1 MDRPNPTIQ
10 IAVDCADPHAQ
21 ARFWA
26 AALGYEVENNDAL
39 CRQMLDAGY
48 ATADDVE
55 EVDGR
60 YRWRD
65 AAALGAP
72 DGSGPRIYIQR
83 VPEPK
88 TVKNRVHLD
97 LHVGAER
104 AEAEIARLEELGA
117 RRLYEGQQG
126 PMRWL
131 TMADPEGNEF
141 CVA

>member
-1 MDRPNPTIQ
+1 MPTTLQ
-10 IAVDCADPHAQ
+10 CVFDANDPHLLA
-21 ARFWA
+21 AFWA
-26 AALGYEVENNDAL
+26 EALGYEVENNDEI
-39 CRQMLDAGY
+39 CRQMLDGGF
-48 ATADDVE
+48 ATDADVE

-60 YRWRD
+60 LRWRD
-65 AAALGAP
+65 AAALNPP
-72 DGSGPRIYIQR
+72 DGSGPRIYVQR

-104 AEAEIARLEELGA
+104 MEAEVARLEGLGA
-117 RRLYEGQQG
+117 RRLYVGRQG
-126 PMRWL
+126 PMQWQ